1 MNINLTGKNAFIGGS
16 SKGIGRAVAE
26 SLAELGAR
34 VTLVSRN
41 EDKLKAAIGELP
53 TPANQQHDY
62 RVIDFSDSDNV
73 KANIEALTQD
83 RPIHI
88 LINNTGGPPS
98 GLIHQAEPEAFIRA
112 FHNHLICNQILT
124 KAVID
129 GMKTSDYGRIINV
142 ISTSVKEPIP
152 GLGVSNTTRGAVANW
167 SKTMA
172 TELAPFGITVN
183 NLLPGFTAT
192 GRLDEIVAIKAQKE
206 NRSIPEMT
214 QIMKSYVPMQ
224 RFGSPKEIADVV
236 AFLASPAAS
245 YITGTNITVDGGRT
259 KSW

>member
-1 MNINLTGKNAFIGGS
+1 MNIDLTGKNAFVGGS

-26 SLAELGAR
+26 SLADLGAR
-34 VTLVSRN
+34 VTLVSRS
-41 EDKLKAAIGELP
+41 EDKLKAVIGELP
-53 TPANQQHDY
+53 IPANQQHDY
-62 RVIDFSDSDNV
+62 RVIDFSDGDNV
-73 KANIEALTQD
+73 KANIKALTQD

-98 GLIHQAEPEAFIRA
+98 GLIHQAESESFIRA
-112 FHNHLICNQILT
+112 FHNHVICNQILT
-124 KAVID
+124 KAVIE
-129 GMKTSDYGRIINV
+129 GMKTSGYGRIVNV

-167 SKTMA
+167 AKTMA

-192 GRLDEIVAIKAQKE
+192 SRLDEIVAIKAKKE

-214 QIMKSYVPMQ
+214 EIMKSYVPMQ
-224 RFGSPKEIADVV
+224 RFGSPKEIGDVV

>member
-1 MNINLTGKNAFIGGS
+1 MNINLEGKNAFVGGS
-16 SKGIGRAVAE
+16 SQGIGKATAI

-34 VTLVSRN
+34 VTLISRS
-41 EDKLKAAIGELP
+41 EDKLKAALKDLP
-53 TPANQQHDY
+53 TPKNQQHDY
-62 RVIDFSDSDNV
+62 RVIDFSDSATV
-73 KANIEALTQD
+73 QFNIEELVKD
-83 RPIHI
+83 RAVHI

-98 GLIHQAEPEAFIRA
+98 GLIHQADIEAFVQA
-112 FHNHLICNQILT
+112 FHNHIICNQILT
-124 KAVID
+124 KTVLE
-129 GMKTSDYGRIINV
+129 GMKTAGYGRIINV

-167 SKTMA
+167 AKTMA

-183 NLLPGFTAT
+183 NLLPGFTET
-192 GRLDEIVAIKAQKE
+192 GRLHEIVKSKAEKA
-206 NRSIPEMT
+206 NTSIEDMT
-214 QIMKSYVPMQ
+214 ETMKSYVPMR
-224 RFGSPKEIADVV
+224 RFGQPKEIADVI